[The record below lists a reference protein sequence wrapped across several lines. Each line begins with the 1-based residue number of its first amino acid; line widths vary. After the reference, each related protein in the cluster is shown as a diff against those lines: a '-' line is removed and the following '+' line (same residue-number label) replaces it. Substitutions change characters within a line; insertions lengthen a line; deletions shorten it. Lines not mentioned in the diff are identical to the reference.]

1 MVAGV
6 ADAGEI
12 EMGERIFK
20 VQTSSCKVSQSRG
33 YNVQYGDYSWY
44 GAYMKVAKRVDL
56 KSSHH
61 KIKHL

>member
-1 MVAGV
+1 MGLSTENKSMVAGV

-33 YNVQYGDYSWY
+33 YNVQYGDYS
-44 GAYMKVAKRVDL
+44 
-56 KSSHH
+56 
-61 KIKHL
+61 